1 MFGVKLF
8 DSNIL
13 KSGLQFFVKSGLY
26 FFLYHVDQAWANRR
40 SQIFLIQKKLI
51 KIEGCYLFM
60 VGVTSF
66 ILS

>member
-1 MFGVKLF
+1 MFWRSIYIRPGKTV
-8 DSNIL
+8 DRQ
-13 KSGLQFFVKSGLY
+13 QFG
-26 FFLYHVDQAWANRR
+26 NR

>member
-1 MFGVKLF
+1 MIKIQSDFIKVYNRPGQTIDRDRPVDRQQFG
-8 DSNIL
+8 
-13 KSGLQFFVKSGLY
+13 G
-26 FFLYHVDQAWANRR
+26 R

-60 VGVTSF
+60 VGVTSL